1 MPYKDRAFPKTCFKP
16 YRLMLYHIRTRLP
29 VLYEPCNPHER
40 HLAEQVLPTKL
51 ARVLPLPVLLEKY
64 EAGYM
69 QHPDLLEELT
79 EKIEERLQLEEARI
93 QASSGA
99 GLMTVSYRAVKFTQP
114 IRA

>member
-1 MPYKDRAFPKTCFKP
+1 MIFHFRA
-16 YRLMLYHIRTRLP
+16 RLP
-29 VLYEPCNPHER
+29 VVQEPCNPHER
-40 HLAEQVLPTKL
+40 QLAELVLPSKL

-93 QASSGA
+93 RALVGNS
-99 GLMTVSYRAVKFTQP
+99 LMVVSFRADDTHFP
-114 IRA
+114 ARA